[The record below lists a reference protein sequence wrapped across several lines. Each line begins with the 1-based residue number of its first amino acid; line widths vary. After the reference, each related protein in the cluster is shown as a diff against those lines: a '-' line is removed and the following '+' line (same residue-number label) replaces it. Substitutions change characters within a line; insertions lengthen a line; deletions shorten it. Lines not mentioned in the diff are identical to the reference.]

1 MPEPL
6 AREVSFREEVLPIF
20 LAYGGPHVVQPRNSP
35 PPGGLRLDAY
45 EHIMSRDGI
54 VVPGEPEE
62 SELIEHLLSPGMQ
75 MPPSVP
81 PMPDERIRLIVTW
94 IAQGAR
100 DN

>member
-1 MPEPL
+1 
-6 AREVSFREEVLPIF
+6 
-20 LAYGGPHVVQPRNSP
+20 
-35 PPGGLRLDAY
+35 
-45 EHIMSRDGI
+45 MSRDGI

-81 PMPDERIRLIVTW
+81 PIPDETIQLIVTW
-94 IAQGAR
+94 IAQGAK